1 MKYTLLY
8 IAAAALTILSL
19 GSCKSDDDNTFSV
32 APTGGVSFHAVP
44 GGAVMNYQLPSN
56 TDIKDI
62 RVRYTDAQGKENIVL
77 GSYLCDSLSLG
88 GFNGATQN
96 VPAYVSYVNGN
107 GDISEE
113 YATTFSTADSG
124 PYAFFEH
131 AEVKSAW
138 NGFELSYDI
147 PDSRMTGLAHVFY
160 VGKNPNTNE
169 TDTLLL
175 GSVTLSKGKAS
186 KFFRVKQDVGAT
198 TVVIKTEDFRGYFV
212 KEQKWDDVKAYPT
225 QQLPPSDM
233 DITCSKSVE
242 DDTHKL
248 GLQYLTDGD
257 LKDIKSEAGSYN
269 EYYTFAMGPYAF
281 GSPIIVDMKEAKV
294 LASVRIYTQ
303 LMAKETY
310 SRPVWNGMSWTCL
323 PCDVTVFG
331 SNDKE
336 TWTELSHYSESDEFS
351 DNSWFNVNHTVQR
364 MNVLTSAEMDE
375 AEPVYMD
382 VTCPVSDQTYRYLKV
397 VPNKSFSYDIQMFA
411 NTSEY
416 IYMQEMEVY
425 TKK

>member
-8 IAAAALTILSL
+8 MATAALTLMSMA
-19 GSCKSDDDNTFSV
+19 SCKSDDDNTFGV
-32 APTGGVSFHAVP
+32 TPTGGVTFHAVP
-44 GGAVMNYQLPSN
+44 GGAVMNYKLPSN
-56 TDIKDI
+56 ADIKDI

-96 VPAYVSYVNGN
+96 VPAYVSYIASN
-107 GDISEE
+107 GDISDE
-113 YATTFSTADSG
+113 YATSFSTADSG

-147 PDSRMTGLAHVFY
+147 PDSRMKGLAHVFF

-175 GSVTLSKGKAS
+175 GSVTLAKGKTS
-186 KFFRVKQDVGAT
+186 KFFRVKQDVSST
-198 TVVIKTEDFRGYFV
+198 TVVIKTEDFGGYFV
-212 KEQKWDDVKAYPT
+212 KQQKWEGIKAYPT
-225 QQLPPSDM
+225 QQLAPGDM
-233 DITCSKSVE
+233 TLTCSKSIE

-257 LKDIKSEAGSYN
+257 LKGVKALAGSYS

-281 GSPIIVDMKEAKV
+281 GTPIIVDMKEQKV
-294 LASVRIYTQ
+294 PAAVRIYTQ
-303 LMAKETY
+303 LMTKEGY
-310 SRPVWNGMSWTCL
+310 YQPAWNGMSWTSL
-323 PCDVTVFG
+323 PCEVTVYG
-331 SNDKE
+331 SNDK
-336 TWTELSHYSESDEFS
+336 TLWTQLGHYEESDVFS

-364 MNVLTSAEMDE
+364 MNKLTTSEMDE
-375 AEPVYMD
+375 AEPVYME
-382 VTCPVSDQTYRYLKV
+382 VTCPISEQTFRYLKV
-397 VPNKSFSYDIQMFA
+397 VPNKSFSYDIPMFA

>member
-8 IAAAALTILSL
+8 IATAALSL
-19 GSCKSDDDNTFSV
+19 VSMASCKSDDDNTFGV
-32 APTGGVSFHAVP
+32 APTGGLTFHAVP
-44 GGAVMNYQLPSN
+44 GGAVLNYKLPSN
-56 TDIKDI
+56 ADIKDI

-77 GSYLCDSLSLG
+77 GSYLCDSLTLG

-96 VPAYVSYVNGN
+96 VPAYVSYIAAN
-107 GDISEE
+107 GDISDEL
-113 YATTFSTADSG
+113 ATSFSTADSG

-147 PDSRMTGLAHVFY
+147 PDSRMKGLAHVFF

-198 TVVIKTEDFRGYFV
+198 TVVIKTEDFGGYFV
-212 KEQKWDDVKAYPT
+212 KEQKWEGIKAYPT
-225 QQLPPSDM
+225 QQLAPDDM
-233 DITCSKSVE
+233 TVMCPKSME

-248 GLQYLTDGD
+248 GIQYLTDGD
-257 LKDIKSEAGSYN
+257 LKGVKSLSGKYS

-281 GSPIIVDMKEAKV
+281 GSPIIVDMKEQKV
-294 LASVRIYTQ
+294 PASVRIYTQ
-303 LMAKETY
+303 LMAKEGYY
-310 SRPVWNGMSWTCL
+310 SAPFNGMSWTSL

-331 SNDKE
+331 SNDQ
-336 TWTELSHYSESDEFS
+336 TSWTQLGHYEESDEFT

-364 MNVLTSAEMDE
+364 MNPLTTSEME
-375 AEPVYMD
+375 AAEPVYME
-382 VTCPVSDQTYRYLKV
+382 VTCPISEQTFRYLKV
-397 VPNKSFSYDIQMFA
+397 VPNKSFTYRIASFA

>member
-124 PYAFFEH
+124 PYAF
-131 AEVKSAW
+131 
-138 NGFELSYDI
+138 
-147 PDSRMTGLAHVFY
+147 
-160 VGKNPNTNE
+160 
-169 TDTLLL
+169 
-175 GSVTLSKGKAS
+175 
-186 KFFRVKQDVGAT
+186 
-198 TVVIKTEDFRGYFV
+198 
-212 KEQKWDDVKAYPT
+212 
-225 QQLPPSDM
+225 
-233 DITCSKSVE
+233 
-242 DDTHKL
+242 
-248 GLQYLTDGD
+248 
-257 LKDIKSEAGSYN
+257 
-269 EYYTFAMGPYAF
+269 

-294 LASVRIYTQ
+294 PASVRIYTQ

-336 TWTELSHYSESDEFS
+336 TWTELSHYSESDEFT